1 MSEGLKTLP
10 VPTRGIGVMAS
21 DHGSAVGNGGATNDK
36 PATKWEEKQNEKKTT
51 PLGVGLADRRLK
63 VRLRRW
69 FEGHGK
75 SRRKERKRSRK
86 KGRKKSRNDRKAQ
99 SSRPQASP
107 SILPLAKLGPF
118 EPTFHFCESSLSLAK
133 MEMSVCARIKSQA
146 HSRFVATRRI
156 F

>member
-1 MSEGLKTLP
+1 
-10 VPTRGIGVMAS
+10 MAS

-75 SRRKERKRSRK
+75 SRRKERKKEQKERK
-86 KGRKKSRNDRKAQ
+86 KERKAEMTEKHNHQ
-99 SSRPQASP
+99 GHKHR
-107 SILPLAKLGPF
+107 LAYS
-118 EPTFHFCESSLSLAK
+118 H
-133 MEMSVCARIKSQA
+133 
-146 HSRFVATRRI
+146 
-156 F
+156 